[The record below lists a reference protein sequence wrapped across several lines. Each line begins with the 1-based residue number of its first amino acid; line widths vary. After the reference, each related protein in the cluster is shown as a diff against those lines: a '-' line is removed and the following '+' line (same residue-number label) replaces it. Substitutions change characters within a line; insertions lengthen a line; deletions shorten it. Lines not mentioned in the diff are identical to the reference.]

1 MFYLKIFVFP
11 LLTLLS
17 CKINSPTRS
26 LESEF
31 ERAFFK
37 KENEIRTLFDTEKK
51 DTLDLITD
59 YTENNKSQTIP
70 KRRKL
75 LYDAKTA
82 VTKKNHTIQN
92 LESKI
97 QEITLKLND
106 NHPPLTPN
114 EISSLNRQ
122 IRENEALKGKTEAE
136 KTEAEQRVRDLENRT
151 ANGGAPYYK
160 DDFDAPSLSRLDNIW
175 QGYREGTLKQRGE
188 LFARYYSKQNNYKP
202 VVQLETRNLNK
213 KLTSIFSL
221 PVIKIEKTISG
232 GSTIERMEFVFFY
245 LGSPTNEEISKA
257 KDYLQLEI
265 YQKTNKEQGWYKF
278 LGFDNN
284 SQPHRGEVL
293 RDEEIKNLIAEQ
305 EKKPE
310 RKIIELDDFKGTY
323 SDVAEEMRDK
333 LKFTG
338 KSSPEPLVDDFFE
351 KIPVH

>member
-1 MFYLKIFVFP
+1 
-11 LLTLLS
+11 
-17 CKINSPTRS
+17 
-26 LESEF
+26 
-31 ERAFFK
+31 
-37 KENEIRTLFDTEKK
+37 
-51 DTLDLITD
+51 
-59 YTENNKSQTIP
+59 
-70 KRRKL
+70 
-75 LYDAKTA
+75 
-82 VTKKNHTIQN
+82 
-92 LESKI
+92 
-97 QEITLKLND
+97 
-106 NHPPLTPN
+106 
-114 EISSLNRQ
+114 
-122 IRENEALKGKTEAE
+122 
-136 KTEAEQRVRDLENRT
+136 
-151 ANGGAPYYK
+151 
-160 DDFDAPSLSRLDNIW
+160 
-175 QGYREGTLKQRGE
+175 
-188 LFARYYSKQNNYKP
+188 
-202 VVQLETRNLNK
+202 
-213 KLTSIFSL
+213 
-221 PVIKIEKTISG
+221 
-232 GSTIERMEFVFFY
+232 MEFVFFY

>member
-1 MFYLKIFVFP
+1 MSYLKIFVFP

-37 KENEIRTLFDTEKK
+37 KENEIGTLFDTEKK

-75 LYDAKTA
+75 LDDAKTA
-82 VTKKNHTIQN
+82 VTEKKNTIQD
-92 LESKI
+92 LELKI
-97 QEITLKLND
+97 QEITLKIND
-106 NHPPLTPN
+106 NHPPLTHN
-114 EISSLNRQ
+114 EIISLHRQ
-122 IRENEALKGKTEAE
+122 IGENEALKGKTEAE

-151 ANGGAPYYK
+151 ANGGAPYYE
-160 DDFDAPSLSRLDNIW
+160 DDFDSLSRLDNIW

-188 LFARYYSKQNNYKP
+188 LFARYYSKQKNYKP
-202 VVQLETRNLNK
+202 VIQLETRNLNK

-221 PVIKIEKTISG
+221 SVIKIEKTISG
-232 GSTIERMEFVFFY
+232 GSTVERMEFVFFY
-245 LGSPTNEEISKA
+245 LGSPTNLEISKA
-257 KDYLQLEI
+257 KDYLRLEI
-265 YQKTNKEQGWYKF
+265 YQKTNKEQDWYEF

-284 SQPHRGEVL
+284 SQPHRGEVV
-293 RDEEIKNLIAEQ
+293 RDEKIKNLIAEQ

-310 RKIIELDDFKGTY
+310 KKIIELDDFKGTY

-333 LKFTG
+333 LKFSG